1 MQESNPLKI
10 TQEKEQD
17 RICKLQLF
25 KSDFSL
31 KTFLFIFE
39 NSVNT
44 PTANHSLMERLSRSG
59 SVRENGSRKSAS
71 VGANVFDRLA
81 KGGAAAGPRRGSG
94 ALETLNSPRAVSAA
108 RSPLTND
115 DSSANDNRRND
126 VVKRGTLTKI
136 KDLVFQIL

>member
-1 MQESNPLKI
+1 
-10 TQEKEQD
+10 
-17 RICKLQLF
+17 
-25 KSDFSL
+25 
-31 KTFLFIFE
+31 
-39 NSVNT
+39 
-44 PTANHSLMERLSRSG
+44 MERLSRSG

-115 DSSANDNRRND
+115 DSSSNDNRRND

-136 KDLVFQIL
+136 KDLVFQLLLFGSQFKTKYEKQSLKISTISLSRKI